1 VNAVGVIAR
10 LEFSTAT
17 RQRWIRIF
25 AVAFALLSLGLAYS
39 VGAAREAGGAEG
51 FARTTVALVPLVLVL
66 VPLAALL
73 LGVSGHSGD
82 PGSEAFLF
90 TQPVTRREVLL
101 GRWAGQFAAL
111 AGAVAAGFGAGGALL
126 VFVAGPAG
134 TLRYL
139 FFLAAT
145 VLLAGVFLSLGAA
158 IGSGLPS
165 RATGLGVAAFVWF
178 VFVLLYDAAA
188 LAAAGWAPGSTG
200 ARVLFFSVFGNPADL
215 VRVLVL
221 SVSGTPHVLG
231 AAGES
236 WVRFLGGSVGA
247 GLLSAA
253 ALLLWV
259 VAPLEAA
266 RRLLAARD
274 L

>member
-1 VNAVGVIAR
+1 MKAVGVIAR

-25 AVAFALLSLGLAYS
+25 AAAFALLSIGIAYS

-66 VPLAALL
+66 VPMAALL
-73 LGVSGHSGD
+73 LGVSGHVGD

-90 TQPVTRREVLL
+90 TQPVMRREVLV

-111 AGAVAAGFGAGGALL
+111 AGAIGAGFGAGGILL
-126 VFVAGPAG
+126 AFLAGPAG
-134 TLRYL
+134 IVRYA

-145 VLLAGVFLSLGAA
+145 VVLAAVFLSLGAA
-158 IGSGLPS
+158 IGSGFS
-165 RATGLGVAAFVWF
+165 TRATGLGVAAFVWF
-178 VFVLLYDAAA
+178 VFVLLYDAVA
-188 LAAAGWAPGSTG
+188 LAVAGWAPGRTG
-200 ARVLFFSVFGNPADL
+200 ARLLFFSVFGNPADL

-236 WVRFLGGSVGA
+236 WLRLLGGGVAA
-247 GLLSAA
+247 GLLSAV
-253 ALLLWV
+253 ALALWV
-259 VAPLEAA
+259 AAPLEAA

>member
-1 VNAVGVIAR
+1 VNAVGVIAK
-10 LEFSTAT
+10 LEFATTT

-25 AVAFALLSLGLAYS
+25 AAAFALLSVGVAWS
-39 VGAAREAGGAEG
+39 IGAAREAGGAEG

-73 LGVSGHSGD
+73 LGVSGHAGD

-90 TQPVTRREVLL
+90 TQPLTRREVLL

-111 AGAVAAGFGAGGALL
+111 AGAIAAGFGAGGVVL
-126 VFVAGPAG
+126 VFQTGPDG
-134 TLRYL
+134 ILRYL

-145 VLLAGVFLSLGAA
+145 VLLGAVFLSIGAA
-158 IGSGLPS
+158 IGSAIPS

-178 VFVLLYDAAA
+178 VFVLLYDAGA
-188 LAAAGWAPGSTG
+188 LTLAGWAPGRSG
-200 ARVLFFSVFGNPADL
+200 ARVLFLSVFGNPADL

-247 GLLSAA
+247 GLLSAV
-253 ALLLWV
+253 ALVLWV
-259 VAPLEAA
+259 ALPLAGA
-266 RRLLAARD
+266 RRVLSARD